1 MLSVIKEEPLGGQG
15 TSTSGFIVSRSV
27 AGAHFN
33 VVELTESNN
42 SVRHGWMVLNSSF
55 LDFISKNNIVF
66 FHLL

>member
-27 AGAHFN
+27 AGAHFH

-42 SVRHGWMVLNSSF
+42 SVRHG
-55 LDFISKNNIVF
+55 
-66 FHLL
+66 